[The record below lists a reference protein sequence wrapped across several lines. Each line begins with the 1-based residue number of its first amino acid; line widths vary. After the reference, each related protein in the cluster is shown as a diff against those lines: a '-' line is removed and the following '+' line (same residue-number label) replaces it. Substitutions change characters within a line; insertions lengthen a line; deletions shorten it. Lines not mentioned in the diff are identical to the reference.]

1 MGARDTICALASGP
15 LPSAIAVVRISG
27 PAVYEIGALFLA
39 SGLPP
44 ARRGTLTKLIDR
56 DGQLV
61 DEGIVLFAPAP
72 NSYTGEDTL
81 ELFLHGGPAV
91 VAHALDVLTS
101 LPEVRLAEPGE
112 FTRRAFEAGK
122 LNLTQAEGVADLIE
136 AETLAQKGQALR
148 QLAGGLSETYAR
160 WRDELMGL
168 LALVEVMID
177 FPDEGDV
184 DSNAASPVHAKV
196 SQLMT
201 EVEAAL
207 GDGGIGERI
216 RDGFRIAII
225 GEPNV
230 GKSTLL
236 NQLAGRE
243 AAIVT
248 ARPGTTRDVIEI
260 RRVLGGHV
268 VWIADTAGLRETED
282 EIEAEGIRR
291 ARMTAE
297 DADLCL
303 MVIDASDMSPNPTP
317 SPLYPAYPYAPP
329 KGIIVANKRDLAD
342 RNNLPRYDYLIGA
355 NDGYGIAQLEAGL
368 AYRISALAGS
378 VEAPVITRA
387 RHREKLT
394 RGLAALASAKT
405 ALEADLGFELVAE
418 DLRLAIRE
426 MQGIIGEIGVEDVL
440 GAVFSRFCIGK

>member
-1 MGARDTICALASGP
+1 MGAHDTICALASGP

-27 PAVYEIGALFLA
+27 PAVYEIGALLL
-39 SGLPP
+39 SGGLPP
-44 ARRGTLTKLIDR
+44 ARRGTLTKLIDQA
-56 DGQLV
+56 GSLV
-61 DEGIVLFAPAP
+61 DEGIALFFPAP
-72 NSYTGEDTL
+72 GSYTGEDTL

-91 VAHALDVLTS
+91 VGHALGALTAIDG
-101 LPEVRLAEPGE
+101 VRLAEPGE

-148 QLAGGLSETYAR
+148 QLSGGLSETYAG

-184 DSNAASPVHAKV
+184 DAGAASPVRSRVAD
-196 SQLMT
+196 LIA

-225 GEPNV
+225 GAPNA

-236 NQLAGRE
+236 NRLAGRE

-248 ARPGTTRDVIEI
+248 SRPGTTRDVIEI
-260 RRVLGGHV
+260 RKVLGGQV

-291 ARMTAE
+291 AKMTAD
-297 DADLCL
+297 DADLCIL
-303 MVIDASDMSPNPTP
+303 LIDASDTAAPP
-317 SPLYPAYPYAPP
+317 PLPYSPP
-329 KGIIVANKRDLAD
+329 KGIVVVNKADLAAPQSTVAAD
-342 RNNLPRYDYLIGA
+342 FIVSAKDGA
-355 NDGYGIAQLEAGL
+355 GVEALEAGL
-368 AYRISALAGS
+368 AARINSLAGS

-394 RGLAALASAKT
+394 RGLAALASART
-405 ALEADLGFELVAE
+405 AVDSQLGFELVAE

-426 MQGIIGEIGVEDVL
+426 MQSIIGEIGVEDVL

>member
-27 PAVYEIGALFLA
+27 PAVREIGALFLA
-39 SGLPP
+39 SGLTP
-44 ARRGTLTKLIDR
+44 ARRGSLTKLIDR
-56 DGQLV
+56 EGRLV
-61 DEGIVLFAPAP
+61 DEGIALFAPAP

-91 VAHALDVLTS
+91 VAHALEVLTS
-101 LPEVRLAEPGE
+101 LPDVRLAEPGE

-148 QLAGGLSETYAR
+148 QLSGGLSETYAR
-160 WRDELMGL
+160 WRDELTGL

-184 DSNAASPVHAKV
+184 ASNAASPAHAKV
-196 SQLMT
+196 SALMR

-216 RDGFRIAII
+216 RDGFRLAII
-225 GEPNV
+225 GAPNA

-236 NQLAGRE
+236 NRLAGRE

-260 RRVLGGHV
+260 RKVLGGQV
-268 VWIADTAGLRETED
+268 VWIADTAGLRETDD

-291 ARMTAE
+291 ARMTAD
-297 DADLCL
+297 DADLCIQL
-303 MVIDASDMSPNPTP
+303 LDASDLAAPP
-317 SPLYPAYPYAPP
+317 PLPYPAP
-329 KGIIVANKRDLAD
+329 KGIRVVNKSDLAGPAAAASAD
-342 RNNLPRYDYLIGA
+342 FIVSAKDGA
-355 NDGYGIAQLEAGL
+355 GIDVLEAGL
-368 AYRISALAGS
+368 ADRIAALASS

-394 RGLAALASAKT
+394 RGLTALASANA
-405 ALEADLGFELVAE
+405 ALEGDLGFELVAE

>member
-1 MGARDTICALASGP
+1 MGAHDTICALASGP

-27 PAVYEIGALFLA
+27 PAVYEIAALLL
-39 SGLPP
+39 SGGLPP
-44 ARRGTLTKLIDR
+44 ARRGTLTKLIDQA
-56 DGQLV
+56 GSLV
-61 DEGIVLFAPAP
+61 DEGIALFFPAP
-72 NSYTGEDTL
+72 GSYTGEDTL

-91 VAHALDVLTS
+91 VGHALGALTAIDG
-101 LPEVRLAEPGE
+101 VRLAEPGE

-148 QLAGGLSETYAR
+148 QLSGGLSETYAG

-184 DSNAASPVHAKV
+184 DAGAASPVRSRVAD
-196 SQLMT
+196 LIA

-225 GEPNV
+225 GAPNA

-236 NQLAGRE
+236 NRLAGRE

-248 ARPGTTRDVIEI
+248 SRPGTTRDVIEI
-260 RRVLGGHV
+260 RKVLGGQV

-291 ARMTAE
+291 AKMTAD
-297 DADLCL
+297 DADLCIL
-303 MVIDASDMSPNPTP
+303 LIDASDTAASP
-317 SPLYPAYPYAPP
+317 PLPFPPP
-329 KGIIVANKRDLAD
+329 KGIVVVNKADLAAPGLTMAAD
-342 RNNLPRYDYLIGA
+342 FIVSAKDGA
-355 NDGYGIAQLEAGL
+355 GVEALEAGL
-368 AYRISALAGS
+368 ATRINALAGS

-394 RGLAALASAKT
+394 RGLAALASAQA
-405 ALEADLGFELVAE
+405 ALDNQLGFELVAE

-426 MQGIIGEIGVEDVL
+426 MQAIIGEIGVEDVL
-440 GAVFSRFCIGK
+440 GAVFARFCIGK

>member
-1 MGARDTICALASGP
+1 MGAQDTICALASGT

-27 PAVYEIGALFLA
+27 PAVYEIGALLL
-39 SGLPP
+39 SGGLPA
-44 ARRGTLTKLIDR
+44 ARRGTLTRLSDR
-56 DGQLV
+56 EGNLV
-61 DEGIVLFAPAP
+61 DEGIALFSPAP

-81 ELFLHGGPAV
+81 ELYLHGGPAV
-91 VAHALDVLTS
+91 VAHALAALTS
-101 LPEVRLAEPGE
+101 MEDVRLAEPGE

-122 LNLTQAEGVADLIE
+122 LNLPQAEGVADIIE
-136 AETLAQKGQALR
+136 AETLAQKSQALR
-148 QLAGGLSETYAR
+148 QLSGSLSATYAG
-160 WRDELMGL
+160 WRDQLMGL
-168 LALVEVMID
+168 LALVEVMVD

-184 DSNAASPVHAKV
+184 SSDAAAPLHDGVAG
-196 SQLMT
+196 LIR

-225 GEPNV
+225 GAPNA

-236 NQLAGRE
+236 NRLAGRE

-260 RRVLGGHV
+260 RRVLGGQV

-291 ARMTAE
+291 AKMTAE
-297 DADLCL
+297 EADLCL
-303 MVIDASDMSPNPTP
+303 LLIDASDP
-317 SPLYPAYPYAPP
+317 SAPPPLPFPPP
-329 KGIIVANKRDLAD
+329 KGIVVVNKSDLTGPGA
-342 RNNLPRYDYLIGA
+342 LPAFDFIISAKDGA
-355 NDGYGIAQLEAGL
+355 GLDALEAGL
-368 AYRISALAGS
+368 AGRIAALAGS
-378 VEAPVITRA
+378 VESPVITRA

-394 RGLAALASAKT
+394 RGLAALVSAKA
-405 ALEADLGFELVAE
+405 ALDQELGFELVAE

-426 MQGIIGEIGVEDVL
+426 MQAIIGEIGVEDVL

>member
-1 MGARDTICALASGP
+1 MGAQDTICALASGP

-27 PAVYEIGALFLA
+27 PAVYEIGALLLA
-39 SGLPP
+39 GGLPP
-44 ARRGTLTKLIDR
+44 ARRGTLTKLVDQAGSLI
-56 DGQLV
+56 
-61 DEGIVLFAPAP
+61 DEGIALFFPAP
-72 NSYTGEDTL
+72 GSYTGEDTL

-91 VAHALDVLTS
+91 VGHALGALTAI
-101 LPEVRLAEPGE
+101 EGVRLAEPGE

-148 QLAGGLSETYAR
+148 QLSGGLSETYAG

-184 DSNAASPVHAKV
+184 DANAASPVRARV
-196 SQLMT
+196 TDLIA

-225 GEPNV
+225 GAPNA

-236 NQLAGRE
+236 NRLAGRE

-248 ARPGTTRDVIEI
+248 SRPGTTRDVIEI
-260 RRVLGGHV
+260 RKVLGGQV

-291 ARMTAE
+291 AKMTAD
-297 DADLCL
+297 DADLCIL
-303 MVIDASDMSPNPTP
+303 LVDASESTAPP
-317 SPLYPAYPYAPP
+317 PLPYPPP
-329 KGIIVANKRDLAD
+329 KGIVVVNKADLAAHQ
-342 RNNLPRYDYLIGA
+342 PAIAADYTVSAKDGA
-355 NDGYGIAQLEAGL
+355 GVEALEAGL
-368 AYRISALAGS
+368 AARIQALAGS

-394 RGLAALASAKT
+394 RGLAALVSART
-405 ALEADLGFELVAE
+405 AIDNQLGFELVAE

-426 MQGIIGEIGVEDVL
+426 MQAIIGQIGVEDVL